1 MISSMTGFGRGQADG
16 NMFTATVELKSVNSR
31 FCEISVRGPRSI
43 ADREVEIQNRI
54 KQSVS
59 RGRIT
64 AHVLIE
70 PQAGGVD
77 VGGINRIAAESY
89 RDQLQRLIRDLG
101 LEDSVRLEHLLRFP
115 EVVQKAE
122 TSEQETTDVWPAV
135 STALDAALEAL
146 SAMRRQEGEALRAD
160 LDGRLD
166 AIQADLAVVSDRA
179 PERVAAARNRLQ
191 ERIAELVG
199 EERVDRER
207 LEFEIAILS
216 DKLDVN
222 EEAVR
227 LASHLQL
234 FREALGAGEPVGRKL
249 NFIAQEINRE
259 INTIGSK
266 SNDSELAHVVVRMKE
281 ELEKIRE
288 QIENVE

>member
-1 MISSMTGFGRGQADG
+1 MISSMTGFGRGHAEGDG
-16 NMFTATVELKSVNSR
+16 LTTTVELKSVNSR

-43 ADREVEIQNRI
+43 AEKEVELQNRI

-64 AHVLIE
+64 VHVMIE
-70 PQAGGVD
+70 PEGGSSD
-77 VGGINRIAAESY
+77 TGGINLAAAESY
-89 RDQLQRLIRDLG
+89 RGLLEDLIRDLA
-101 LEDSVRLEHLLRFP
+101 LQDTVRLDHVLRFP
-115 EVVQKAE
+115 DVFQKE
-122 TSEQETTDVWPAV
+122 ESSDPEIGVIWPVTAAALE
-135 STALDAALEAL
+135 TALDNLCR
-146 SAMRRQEGEALRAD
+146 MRRKEGEALRTD
-160 LDGRLD
+160 LTKRLD
-166 AIQADLAVVSDRA
+166 AIEKDLVVVNERA
-179 PERVAAARNRLQ
+179 PDRVSAARTRLQ

-199 EERVDRER
+199 EDRLDRER

-227 LASHLQL
+227 LASHIQL
-234 FREALGAGEPVGRKL
+234 FREALGSEEPVGRKL

-266 SNDSELAHVVVRMKE
+266 ANDSELSHVVVRMKE